1 MPIISLSLLSN
12 LSINLKSNNMKT
24 PFIKIS
30 IGVLSLALFLFTAC
44 KKTPS
49 PCVSVDKGSAAKVNE
64 EVQFDA
70 SCSKNVSTYT
80 WDFGDGT
87 SMSGNPV
94 KHKYSTQGT
103 YLVKLTEKNGNKTAS
118 STQNLTINP

>member
-1 MPIISLSLLSN
+1 
-12 LSINLKSNNMKT
+12 MKNPT
-24 PFIKIS
+24 IKIT
-30 IGVLSLALFLFTAC
+30 IGIFCTGLFLFTSC
-44 KKTPS
+44 KKTPV
-49 PCVSVDKGSAAKVNE
+49 PCFSSDKGGVAKVNE

-94 KHKYSTQGT
+94 KHKYSTQGV
-103 YLVKLTEKNGNKTAS
+103 YIVKFCVNEAVLLPLFS
-118 STQNLTINP
+118 VSLTIYTP

>member
-1 MPIISLSLLSN
+1 MKNPII
-12 LSINLKSNNMKT
+12 
-24 PFIKIS
+24 KIT
-30 IGVLSLALFLFTAC
+30 IGIFCTGLFLFTSC
-44 KKTPS
+44 KKTPV
-49 PCVSVDKGSAAKVNE
+49 PCFSSDKGGVAKVNE

-94 KHKYSTQGT
+94 KHKYSTQGV
-103 YLVKLTEKNGNKTAS
+103 YIVKLTENNGSKTAS
-118 STQNLTINP
+118 LTQNLTIYTP